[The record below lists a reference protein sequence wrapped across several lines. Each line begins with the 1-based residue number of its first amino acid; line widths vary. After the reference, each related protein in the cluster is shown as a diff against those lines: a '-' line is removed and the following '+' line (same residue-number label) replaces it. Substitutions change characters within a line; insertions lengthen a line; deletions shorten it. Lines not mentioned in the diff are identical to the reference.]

1 MADASSIKEETIPSP
16 GATIFVRSQRPAGKP
31 RAVVVINHGFNAHSG
46 QYLWTMGQFVARGFA
61 VYAHDMRGRGK
72 SSGPRFYVDSVDDY
86 AADLAATIKL
96 AKSREPG
103 LPVYLLGHSAGG
115 VTSCIYCLSSQ
126 SELAGFICEDFAFMV
141 PAPDFAL
148 TVIKW
153 LSAIAPRLPI
163 LKLKNEDFT
172 RDPAAVKALN
182 SDPLIANETQP
193 AKTVAALARAAD
205 RLKKEFARFTLP
217 LLILHGT
224 GDKATLV
231 KGSEFFHAHANS
243 KDKTLKLYDGHYHD
257 LLNDVG
263 KESVFADIAGWIE
276 KRLG

>member
-1 MADASSIKEETIPSP
+1 MAEPTGVKEETIQSP
-16 GATIFVRSQRPAGKP
+16 GATIFVRSARPAGKP
-31 RAVVVINHGFNAHSG
+31 RAVVVINHGFNSHSG
-46 QYLWTMGQFVARGFA
+46 QYLWVIDQFVANGFA
-61 VYAHDMRGRGK
+61 VYAHDMRGRGR
-72 SSGPRFYVDSVDDY
+72 SSGPRFYVDRVDDY
-86 AADLAATIKL
+86 AADLAATVKL

-103 LPVYLLGHSAGG
+103 LPVFLLGHSAGG

-126 SELAGFICEDFAFMV
+126 SELAGFICEDFAFLV

-163 LKLKNEDFT
+163 LKLKNEFFT
-172 RDPAAVKALN
+172 RDPEAVKALN
-182 SDPLIANETQP
+182 NDPLIANETQP

-205 RLKKEFARFTLP
+205 RLKREFARITLP

-224 GDKATLV
+224 GDKATLF
-231 KGSEFFHAHANS
+231 KGSQMFHDKAGS
-243 KDKTLKLYDGHYHD
+243 KDKILKLYEGHYHD
-257 LLNDVG
+257 LLRDIG
-263 KESVFADIAGWIE
+263 KEAVFADILAWIE

>member
-1 MADASSIKEETIPSP
+1 MTDASAMKEETIQSP
-16 GATIFVRSQRPAGKP
+16 GATIFVRSLRPAAKP
-31 RAVVVINHGFNAHSG
+31 RGVVVINHGFNAHSG
-46 QYLWTMGQFVARGFA
+46 QYLWLMEKFAARGLA

-72 SSGPRFYVDSVDDY
+72 SSGPRFYVDSIDDY
-86 AADLAATIKL
+86 AADLAATVKL

-103 LPVYLLGHSAGG
+103 LPVFLLGHSAGG
-115 VTSCIYCLSSQ
+115 VTACIYCLSSQ
-126 SELAGFICEDFAFMV
+126 SEVAGFICEDFAFMV

-148 TVIKW
+148 TIIKW

-163 LKLKNEDFT
+163 LKLKNVDFT
-172 RDPAAVKALN
+172 RDPAAVQALN
-182 SDPLIANETQP
+182 NDPLIKNETQP

-205 RLKKEFARFTLP
+205 RLKKEFPVIKLP

-231 KGSEFFHAHANS
+231 KGSQLFHDTAGS

-257 LLNDVG
+257 LLNDIG
-263 KESVFADIAGWIE
+263 KGDVFADIAAWIE
-276 KRLG
+276 RRC